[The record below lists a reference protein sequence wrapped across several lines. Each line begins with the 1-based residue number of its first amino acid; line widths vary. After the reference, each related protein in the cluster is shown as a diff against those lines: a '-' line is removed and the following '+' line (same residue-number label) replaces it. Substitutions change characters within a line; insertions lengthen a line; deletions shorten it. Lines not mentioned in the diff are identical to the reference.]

1 MSKIAEKIAPK
12 VMSIN
17 KTISQIERTFYSIVA
32 AIKHLFAFIKL
43 MQKMIHSFS
52 SFQHLTEENVLF
64 RLLMARFEP
73 ESSGPLCQLCF
84 NHLQQPFDPCF
95 EKRTYLP
102 KKLSI

>member
-43 MQKMIHSFS
+43 MQKNDPFFFVFSTFNRRKCSF
-52 SFQHLTEENVLF
+52 
-64 RLLMARFEP
+64 
-73 ESSGPLCQLCF
+73 
-84 NHLQQPFDPCF
+84 
-95 EKRTYLP
+95 
-102 KKLSI
+102 